1 MALALIPGPQEING
15 SVQSLVKH
23 KDVSIK
29 TFYLVFKNLRREYDF
44 VKL

>member
-1 MALALIPGPQEING
+1 MALALIAGSQEINS

-29 TFYLVFKNLRREYDF
+29 TFYLVLNLRREYDF